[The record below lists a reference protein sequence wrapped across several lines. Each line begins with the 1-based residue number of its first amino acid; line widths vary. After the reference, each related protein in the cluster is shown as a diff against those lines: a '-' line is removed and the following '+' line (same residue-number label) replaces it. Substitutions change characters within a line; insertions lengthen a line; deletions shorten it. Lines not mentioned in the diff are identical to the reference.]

1 MKSVLLI
8 SLIATIL
15 TSSIALAQ
23 TTLNTNWEGAGFL
36 LAINFVADDDAELNF
51 TTAGDYIEGELN
63 AVDSNDN
70 PYNYQ
75 VDTVDSKIK
84 ASVENG
90 WLKYSFLRTDSL
102 ESKYGDAGQQSYTF
116 IEADSINFAWH
127 SNSNYA
133 RLRNCNYGWQND
145 NQIQA
150 SGEFLIVHGLYKG
163 DYGAEIYQAGN
174 GETKITSMSEE
185 YWGDSFKF
193 GKGCGCYTN
202 AKVETTGEGEFT
214 LTAIAPNQIT
224 TDFGVT
230 VSGGTLVVY
239 AEYDN
244 GFTFDNFALEG
255 E

>member
-23 TTLNTNWEGAGFL
+23 TTLSTNWEGAGF

-51 TTAGDYIEGELN
+51 TTFGKQIKGELT
-63 AVDSNDN
+63 AVDFNDN
-70 PYNYQ
+70 PYNYH
-75 VDTVDSKIK
+75 VDTVDSKIR
-84 ASVENG
+84 AFVEDG
-90 WLKYSFLRTDSL
+90 GLIYSFLRTDSL

-150 SGEFLIVHGLYKG
+150 SGEFELLHGLFKG
-163 DYGAEIYQAGN
+163 DYGAWIYQAGN

-202 AKVETTGEGEFT
+202 AKVETTGEGTFT
-214 LTAIAPNQIT
+214 LTAVAPNQVK
-224 TDFGVT
+224 TDFGIT
-230 VSGGTLVVY
+230 VKGGMLQVIASY
-239 AEYDN
+239 SD
-244 GFTFDNFALEG
+244 GFTFNNFALEG